1 MPESVAKYWPIL
13 AALFVGAGGASSLI
27 VTRSEATALAE
38 LAAANAT
45 LEATREALGSCM
57 ATVGALTG
65 QPPPKERP

>member
-57 ATVGALTG
+57 ATVAALTTG
-65 QPPPKERP
+65 QPPPEQP